1 MRTNEDALGRAR
13 RGWHWVLR
21 VLRTIA
27 VAAPLSALGA
37 VAVTGHAIAV
47 AGPAALLV
55 LVMAVATLA
64 TERRM
69 VPARI
74 RR

>member
-1 MRTNEDALGRAR
+1 MRTNEEMIGRT
-13 RGWHWVLR
+13 RGGWPTVLR
-21 VLRTIA
+21 VLRVIA

-37 VAVTGHAIAV
+37 VAVTSHAIAV

-55 LVMAVATLA
+55 LGMAIATLA
-64 TERRM
+64 TESR
-69 VPARI
+69 VAPARI